1 LAVSSSQSERGS
13 RRPLAARLGLGL
25 AATVFAVGLSDG
37 ALRWVDGRGL
47 LDRLDEPPTLA
58 ELPPF
63 KPTRD
68 HTILGYDLEPGW
80 QGRQV
85 TLDSDVEVTI
95 NSLGLRDDELPQ
107 QKAPDVWRLVVL
119 GDSFSFGWGVERG
132 EGYCD
137 LLEQGLA
144 RGQQRVQVINAG
156 VPGWGPVQEW
166 LWLLHQGHSFA
177 PDAVL
182 WQLSTNDVDE
192 LAMNGVELGPD
203 LLPLSMTRDGLLR
216 DSEFDRIATRLERL
230 GIDPEQAFE
239 DARAGR
245 ASPTVRKTLR
255 TVLEKRADDDG
266 EAPALIEDWDPDALE
281 VALGHEAALRVQY
294 LLHLVSTLRTACEQ
308 QGMAL
313 RVVLAGR
320 EGSGAEES
328 PGSPRR
334 ALAAALSVL
343 GAEAFD
349 ATALLAAHDDPD
361 DYFRHDR
368 VHWSPQGHR
377 LVAEALVAWLADD
390 PALGLE
396 RGDSW

>member
-1 LAVSSSQSERGS
+1 
-13 RRPLAARLGLGL
+13 LAARLGLGL
-25 AATVFAVGLSDG
+25 AATVFALGVCDG

-47 LDRLDEPPTLA
+47 VDRLAAPATLE

-85 TLDSDVEVTI
+85 TRDSDVEVTI
-95 NSLGLRDDELPQ
+95 NSLGLRDDELPRE
-107 QKAPDVWRLVVL
+107 KAPNVWRLVVL

-132 EGYCD
+132 EVYCD

-144 RGQQRVQVINAG
+144 HAEQTVQVVNAG

-203 LLPLSMTRDGLLR
+203 LLPLSMSRDGLLR
-216 DSEFDRIATRLERL
+216 DAEFDRIATRLERL

-255 TVLEKRADDDG
+255 SVLEKRAGDGDD
-266 EAPALIEDWDPDALE
+266 EAPARIEDWESGALE
-281 VALGHEAALRVQY
+281 VALGHEASLRVQY
-294 LLHLVSTLRTACEQ
+294 LLHLVSSLRTACEQ
-308 QGMAL
+308 QGIAL

-320 EGSGAEES
+320 EGAGAEEP

-334 ALAAALSVL
+334 TLAASLSVL
-343 GAEAFD
+343 GPEAFD
-349 ATALLAAHDDPD
+349 ATALLAARHDPD

-377 LVAEALVAWLADD
+377 QVAEALVAWLVDD

-396 RGDSW
+396 RGESW